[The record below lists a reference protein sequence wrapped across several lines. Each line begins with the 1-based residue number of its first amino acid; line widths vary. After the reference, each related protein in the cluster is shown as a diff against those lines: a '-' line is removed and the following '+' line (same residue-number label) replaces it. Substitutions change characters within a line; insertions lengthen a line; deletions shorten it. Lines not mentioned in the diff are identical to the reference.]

1 MTANSGGVRPPVR
14 GPDGETAVAVP
25 VRHHW
30 RVLAW
35 LTLVVDVLLV
45 GLPFPILMFA
55 QASGLSALASI
66 AFPMLVW
73 GPLVAAVA
81 TVVALWVVPAP
92 RAPVNSA
99 GIVLAI
105 ISGGAGLL
113 WLGVGASFGGASIAF
128 GLLLLGVT
136 VLLVVLVVGDGPHSR
151 R

>member
-14 GPDGETAVAVP
+14 GPDGETAVALP
-25 VRHHW
+25 VRLHW

-73 GPLVAAVA
+73 VRSWLPSSRWSPCG
-81 TVVALWVVPAP
+81 WCP
-92 RAPVNSA
+92 RRARP
-99 GIVLAI
+99 
-105 ISGGAGLL
+105 
-113 WLGVGASFGGASIAF
+113 
-128 GLLLLGVT
+128 
-136 VLLVVLVVGDGPHSR
+136 
-151 R
+151 